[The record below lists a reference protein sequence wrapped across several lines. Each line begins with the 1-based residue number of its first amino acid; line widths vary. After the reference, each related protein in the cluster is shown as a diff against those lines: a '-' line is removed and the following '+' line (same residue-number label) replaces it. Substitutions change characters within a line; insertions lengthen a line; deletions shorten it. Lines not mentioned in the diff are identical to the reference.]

1 MEKEIENYLKLFS
14 DDTSSNDRKLF
25 LKYFSSQELNLS
37 EIKKL
42 EEMYLDNILEQKKKL
57 EEKISVDN
65 IKTLVTFISY
75 SHTVGQ
81 PQYLENILDKD
92 IRIFKNVNNIILIYT
107 SQTEKIYNIIKNT
120 YSDKNII
127 GILFDNASL
136 ISLGYLLNRELKNIN
151 STPNETIIDITLGM
165 KIVTIAFYKLAVEKG
180 IYTIN
185 WIEKN
190 IPKLIYKD
198 SNYQVDNN
206 ILCRIPFNTQ
216 LELLIE
222 PQKENLKIYEYINS
236 ALEVYNFDAVQGYY
250 NQIGNTQMEVFY
262 KELSEVFNL
271 ETFMSMDFSYFY
283 QKVESF
289 LKKISNYNFEREIV
303 LKFSKYIS
311 YLLALIYYEVDNN
324 DNNLEERNFIWLDK
338 LISKFKI
345 SIDILKDIAYISSE
359 YKEVIYYNFI
369 LNYFY
374 VKKKNSDLYYYEK
387 FIKQIKKSIITELG
401 IEDENKKSLFFRKD
415 NMSILPLLDLDISDI
430 LEVLQPNNTLCEN
443 IRSQFYFK
451 EKILFIEKYNL
462 KIDTTTNTYLSFVN
476 KKGCDLIRKL
486 LDNYTKELGGEEL
499 FNYLVTSPTDDRQR
513 QINRFRRNLTSLKN
527 KINDFN
533 ENIKLIGTE
542 YKYEL
547 EDIIIYKKDKTKPTD
562 LSHSFRINPK
572 YYTLV

>member
-1 MEKEIENYLKLFS
+1 MEKDIENYLKLFP
-14 DDTSSNDRKLF
+14 DDISLNDKKLF
-25 LKYFSSQELNLS
+25 LKYFSSQELS
-37 EIKKL
+37 L
-42 EEMYLDNILEQKKKL
+42 EEIERLEKIYLENITKQKNKL
-57 EEKISVDN
+57 EEKIKVDS

-75 SHTVGQ
+75 SYTIGQ
-81 PQYLENILDKD
+81 PQYLENILDKN
-92 IRIFKNVNNIILIYT
+92 IRIFNNVNNIVLIYT
-107 SQTEKIYNIIKNT
+107 TQTEKIYNAIKNS
-120 YSDKNII
+120 YLNKNII

-198 SNYQVDNN
+198 NKYQVETN
-206 ILCRIPFNTQ
+206 LLSRIPFNSQ

-236 ALEVYNFDAVQGYY
+236 ALKVYNFEAVQGYY
-250 NQIGNTQMEVFY
+250 NQIGNIQMEFFY
-262 KELSEVFNL
+262 QKLSEVFNL
-271 ETFMSMDFSYFY
+271 ETFMSMDFGYFY
-283 QKVESF
+283 QKVELF
-289 LKKISNYNFEREIV
+289 LKTISDYNFEREII
-303 LKFSKYIS
+303 LKFSKYIT
-311 YLLALIYYEVDNN
+311 YLLALVYYEVDDSNSN
-324 DNNLEERNFIWLDK
+324 AEERNFIWLDR
-338 LISKFKI
+338 LISRFKI
-345 SIDILKDIAYISSE
+345 SIEILEEIAYTSSE
-359 YKEVIYYNFI
+359 YREAIYYHFI

-374 VKKKNSDLYYYEK
+374 VKKKNSDLYYYDK

-401 IEDENKKSLFFRKD
+401 IEDENKKNLFFRKD
-415 NMSILPLLDLDISDI
+415 NMSILPLLDLDIDDI
-430 LEVLQPNNTLCEN
+430 LEVLEPGNTLCES
-443 IRSQFYFK
+443 ILSQFYFK

-462 KIDTTTNTYLSFVN
+462 KIDTAINSHLSFIN

-486 LDNYTKELGGEEL
+486 LNNYTEELGGEEL
-499 FNYLVTSPTDDRQR
+499 FKHLSISTTDDRKK

-542 YKYEL
+542 YRYEL